1 MVLTAKERLT
11 ATGKKK
17 LLALDGG
24 GIRGAM
30 TVEVLASIEKMLR
43 EQLKKPDLV
52 LGDYFDYI
60 GGTSTGAIIAATL
73 ACGMSTDELRKFYEQ
88 SGKEM
93 FDKSSVLRRF
103 QQKYKGEALRTPTAR
118 RLWPGHCAFVRP
130 PSHSVADGHAECHD
144 RLAVAHFE

>member
-1 MVLTAKERLT
+1 MTAKERLT
-11 ATGKKK
+11 ATGRKK

-43 EQLKKPDLV
+43 EQLKKPELV

-73 ACGMSTDELRKFYEQ
+73 ASGMSTDALRKFYEQ
-88 SGKEM
+88 SGREM

-103 QQKYKGEALRTPTAR
+103 QQKYGSEQESEQPLSLR
-118 RLWPGHCAFVRP
+118 AF
-130 PSHSVADGHAECHD
+130 
-144 RLAVAHFE
+144 